1 MRVIL
6 HPGATLATGSS
17 FHNRKVGRTNPVGH
31 AGSKSEPTNAN
42 NLVSVD
48 FLLSISRPLCLQ
60 QSPIDPWCGWSAARV
75 AKFRFSKA
83 VAPAPTGEGRTSSFS
98 RLRQR
103 IGSRSPV
110 ANMFSLRCLCAD
122 WSGVP
127 LYFDFVL
134 PYRRHDLGP
143 ISWCGGWQR
152 PHLSSRQPRLFGHVT
167 KIRVT

>member
-1 MRVIL
+1 MKLFIDAQSVLIDCLYPVFDDIGFFIRVRVIL

-110 ANMFSLRCLCAD
+110 ANMFSAVRCLCAAARLVR
-122 WSGVP
+122 SP
-127 LYFDFVL
+127 FV
-134 PYRRHDLGP
+134 
-143 ISWCGGWQR
+143 
-152 PHLSSRQPRLFGHVT
+152 F
-167 KIRVT
+167 